1 MHGGCSCSLCPA
13 NERFFNRPDCSHA
26 APTIV
31 SEQQQLCRVRD
42 PDRPRA
48 QNSFLRTPFM
58 FQRMIHKTCQTLV
71 TCVRQA
77 QETCSEDA
85 KGGRDSLLKETT
97 RLTRL
102 FRNSFSLHLILSM
115 HKTSSVTAFQQH
127 LDSTKSSP
135 PEPKATSTS
144 NPINKNISHPSDVT
158 RDVSTSDPP
167 SAATKIDRWTN
178 KQRRVHAGRVPFP
191 HY

>member
-1 MHGGCSCSLCPA
+1 MLTVSCKRTIFQSTGLQS
-13 NERFFNRPDCSHA
+13 RRPYHCVGTA
-26 APTIV
+26 AIV
-31 SEQQQLCRVRD
+31 SRTGPGSSQSPEFLSSD
-42 PDRPRA
+42 
-48 QNSFLRTPFM
+48 SFHVSEDDSP
-58 FQRMIHKTCQTLV
+58 CQTLV

-77 QETCSEDA
+77 RETCSEDA